1 MALCIVCAP
10 KPRSQSMTDALRTHL
25 KIVCAIAAC
34 LGHKEIVHRFKC
46 GPLFWFKRPASAK
59 LFIHT
64 GAARGRLWVEFTA
77 VDKYHDV
84 WVALDAVVGS
94 RPVRVDLYARDA
106 KTPHVTCGRELLV
119 RETFWG
125 CPSHGHDTRR
135 AVADTHAHVWSS
147 KHFKLSQRN
156 AGGFTLWGCSESG
169 CACFMQE
176 CQRDKRAQRWH

>member
-1 MALCIVCAP
+1 
-10 KPRSQSMTDALRTHL
+10 MTDAPRTHL
-25 KIVCAIAAC
+25 KMVCAIAAC

-59 LFIHT
+59 LLIHT
-64 GAARGRLWVEFTA
+64 GAARGRLRVEFTA
-77 VDKYHDV
+77 IDKCHDV

-94 RPVRVDLYARDA
+94 RPVRVDLDARDA